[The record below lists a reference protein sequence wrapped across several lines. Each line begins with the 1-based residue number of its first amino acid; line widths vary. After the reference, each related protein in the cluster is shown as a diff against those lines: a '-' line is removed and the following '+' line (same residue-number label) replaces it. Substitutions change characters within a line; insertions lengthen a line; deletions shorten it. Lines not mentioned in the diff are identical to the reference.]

1 MIKGIVFG
9 VALLVAAGW
18 HAQAQTPAFAQTP
31 VQPAPVQPAPAITD
45 EVYKLQP
52 EDLVRVLVYN
62 EQQAS
67 ADVPVGK
74 DGYISAPFV
83 GLIKV
88 AGKTTA
94 QVEAELVD
102 LYKAKLRI
110 RDPRVSVTI
119 LKYRTLKATVGG
131 FVGRPGQF
139 EIRPGDTLVTLLN
152 QGGGPVP
159 DRADLR
165 RATFRRANSSELI
178 PVDLYAMLIKGD
190 TSQNYRLLDGDE
202 LNVPEETN
210 LRISVQGAVAQPGTY
225 GYKEPMTLS
234 DAISLAHG
242 EIPQK
247 SMFSRVLIIRE
258 QQGQPGQFLRIQANY
273 VKFIKEGDNSQN
285 VPLMP
290 GDLIVVPQTK
300 TPDLQQITQ
309 IISTFFYGQQF
320 LKNGVF
326 GIHL

>member
-1 MIKGIVFG
+1 MLAVG
-9 VALLVAAGW
+9 L
-18 HAQAQTPAFAQTP
+18 AQAQTPGTEPVP
-31 VQPAPVQPAPAITD
+31 VQPPAMVTD
-45 EVYKLQP
+45 DVYRLQP
-52 EDLVRVLVYN
+52 EDLVRILVYN

-83 GLIKV
+83 GLVKV

-94 QVEAELVD
+94 QVESELVN
-102 LYKAKLRI
+102 LYKTSLRI

-119 LKYRTLKATVGG
+119 IKFRTLKATVGG

-139 EIRPGDTLVTLLN
+139 EIRPGDTLVSLIN

-178 PVDLYAMLIKGD
+178 PVDLYAMLNKGD
-190 TSQNYRLLDGDE
+190 TSQNYKLLDGDE
-202 LNVPEETN
+202 LNIPEETN
-210 LRISVQGAVAQPGTY
+210 LRISIQGAVAQPGTFP
-225 GYKEPMTLS
+225 YKEPMTLA

-242 EIPQK
+242 EIPVK

-258 QQGQPGQFLRIQANY
+258 QQGRPGQFLRIQANY

-285 VPLMP
+285 VPLLP

-300 TPDLQQITQ
+300 TPDLQQISQ
-309 IISTFFYGQQF
+309 FISVFFYGQQF

>member
-1 MIKGIVFG
+1 MAFWM
-9 VALLVAAGW
+9 LAGLQA
-18 HAQAQTPAFAQTP
+18 HAQAPAAQ
-31 VQPAPVQPAPAITD
+31 AAPATSSAVSSD

-88 AGKTTA
+88 LGKTTA
-94 QVEAELVD
+94 QVEDELVE

-131 FVGRPGQF
+131 FVSRPGQF

-152 QGGGPVP
+152 QGGGTVP

-165 RATFRRANSSELI
+165 RATFRRANSNELI

-190 TSQNYRLLDGDE
+190 TSQNYKLSDGDE

-210 LRISVQGAVAQPGTY
+210 LRISVQGSVAQPGTY
-225 GYKEPMTLS
+225 AYKEPMTLS

-242 EIPQK
+242 EIRQR
-247 SMFSRVLIIRE
+247 SMFSKVLIIRE
-258 QQGQPGQFLRIQANY
+258 QKGQPGQFLRIQANY
-273 VKFIKEGDNSQN
+273 VKFIKEGDSSQN
-285 VPLMP
+285 IPLVP
-290 GDLIVVPQTK
+290 GDLIVVPETK
-300 TPDLQQITQ
+300 TPDLAEVTQ

>member
-1 MIKGIVFG
+1 M
-9 VALLVAAGW
+9 ALAVCAVG
-18 HAQAQTPAFAQTP
+18 HAQMASSAPASASN
-31 VQPAPVQPAPAITD
+31 QPAQVAEDI
-45 EVYKLQP
+45 YRLQP
-52 EDLVRVLVYN
+52 EDVIRVLVYN

-88 AGKTTA
+88 AGKSTS
-94 QVEAELVD
+94 QVEAELVE

-119 LKYRTLKATVGG
+119 IKFRTLKATVGG
-131 FVGRPGQF
+131 FVSRPGQF

-165 RATFRRANSSELI
+165 RATFRRANSNELI

-190 TSQNYRLLDGDE
+190 TSQNYKLSDGDE
-202 LNVPEETN
+202 LNIPEETN

-225 GYKEPMTLS
+225 AYKEPMTLA
-234 DAISLAHG
+234 DAISLARG
-242 EIPQK
+242 EIRQR
-247 SMFSRVLIIRE
+247 SMFSKVLVIRE
-258 QQGQPGQFLRIQANY
+258 QKGQPGQFLRIQANY
-273 VKFIKEGDNSQN
+273 VKFIKEGDNTQN
-285 VPLMP
+285 IPLLP
-290 GDLIVVPQTK
+290 GDLIVVPETK
-300 TPDLQQITQ
+300 TPDLQQITS